1 MHSSP
6 ALTLWS
12 KHHPHHHL
20 GNSLLWVHNKPPH
33 PHQEPEDGCT
43 GRVRC
48 NLHLSD
54 SAVHQVSDSTVT
66 TKVSPFFFPLH
77 LPIFS
82 PPLQCTAS
90 LFLFPHVHLTVPP
103 IIFPCTCFTVRRC
116 QGTMKAH
123 FSLVLC
129 FWHLPC
135 VVFWGNPLSASG
147 VLYANLYLWCATF
160 NIHAHDVLY
169 LYFRPAVFVFV
180 MCRICRVL
188 ALCWNN
194 FLLLL
199 RPASASGQACRATSC

>member
-1 MHSSP
+1 MGTQQASSSP
-6 ALTLWS
+6 S
-12 KHHPHHHL
+12 R
-20 GNSLLWVHNKPPH
+20 
-33 PHQEPEDGCT
+33 T
-43 GRVRC
+43 GRRM
-48 NLHLSD
+48 HREG
-54 SAVHQVSDSTVT
+54 AVQPASVGQRGASGVGQHCHH
-66 TKVSPFFFPLH
+66 KGFPIFFPLH

-129 FWHLPC
+129 LWHLPC

-188 ALCWNN
+188 TLCWNN